1 MTRTVFYSETN
12 DSSLVM
18 HKLDNGLFRM
28 QLDNKFVDLTES
40 DLNNLTMDIYDAK
53 KTEIRK

>member
-28 QLDNKFVDLTES
+28 QLDNKFVDLTLD
-40 DLNNLTMDIYDAK
+40 DLRKMNLEIYEAEGAK
-53 KTEIRK
+53 ICK

>member
-1 MTRTVFYSETN
+1 MTRNIYFSETN
-12 DSSLVM
+12 DSSLVI
-18 HKLDNGLFRM
+18 HKLDNGLFRI
-28 QLDNKFVDLTES
+28 QLDKNFVDLTES

>member
-18 HKLDNGLFRM
+18 HKLDNGLFRV
-28 QLDNKFVDLTES
+28 QLDKNTVDLTKV
-40 DLNNLTMDIYDAK
+40 DLVILAREIEDLK
-53 KTEIRK
+53 K